1 MEVCILNSNSII
13 RKVDDLGRIVIPK
26 ELRKKLNI
34 KINDNIEMYIDNN
47 NIIIRKY
54 SKVLNEKELSIRI
67 CSLLSDLTNYN
78 IIITDREKV
87 IASSTEQEIIP
98 LFKEVIEVLRTRS
111 PISLGDKYVYP
122 IIINSEILGTITIIG
137 NLENKSEIKLL
148 CDIIIKLLENKID
161 L

>member
-87 IASSTEQEIIP
+87 IASSTEQEIRP

-137 NLENKSEIKLL
+137 NLENKGEIKLL

>member
-87 IASSTEQEIIP
+87 IASSTEQEIRP
-98 LFKEVIEVLRTRS
+98 LSKEVIEVLRMRS
-111 PISLGDKYVYP
+111 PISLEDKYVYP

>member
-87 IASSTEQEIIP
+87 IASSTEQETRP
-98 LFKEVIEVLRTRS
+98 LSKEVIEVLRTRS
-111 PISLGDKYVYP
+111 PISLEDKYVYP